1 MAASTPTYK
10 KHQSRQGKMTSI
22 KDGAFRFY
30 SNSWIQKRSVQ
41 YDAET
46 AVSSVWWHVVMP
58 FGVFFPQSGQKR
70 EEKNI
75 HIQLQL
81 FVVNFVLLRSDRGQ
95 MPHGGDAAHHEP
107 IKRWRNENNL
117 LYCTAEQ
124 EDIHGLQKPNGYF
137 TKSMSQ
143 DTPLLQERI
152 CPCVMMSSGWDEV
165 LSEWHVHRI

>member
-58 FGVFFPQSGQKR
+58 FGVFFSPVWSKKR
-70 EEKNI
+70 RKKNI

-81 FVVNFVLLRSDRGQ
+81 FVVNFVLL
-95 MPHGGDAAHHEP
+95 
-107 IKRWRNENNL
+107 L
-117 LYCTAEQ
+117 
-124 EDIHGLQKPNGYF
+124 
-137 TKSMSQ
+137 
-143 DTPLLQERI
+143 
-152 CPCVMMSSGWDEV
+152 
-165 LSEWHVHRI
+165 